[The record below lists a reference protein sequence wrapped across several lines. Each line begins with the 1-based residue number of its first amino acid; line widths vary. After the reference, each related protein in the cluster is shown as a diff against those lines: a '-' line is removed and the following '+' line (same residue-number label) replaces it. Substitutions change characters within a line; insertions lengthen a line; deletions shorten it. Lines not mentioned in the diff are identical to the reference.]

1 MWGGSP
7 ARQVGET
14 VKILVA
20 CYSETGNTAK
30 VAGTIQDEVASLG
43 HEAHLKALGDLT
55 PGALPFYDLIFLG
68 SACHDADLA
77 KPVKRLLEEIP
88 PSPGFKL
95 AGFATHA
102 TYAPGGS
109 DAEQEAYATWA
120 SRCPRSFQQACEER
134 GIDFLGYWS
143 CQGAPSPP
151 IEQFIRNTIVT
162 DEDEWK
168 EYSRAVRRRPDRE
181 DLRHAREFAR
191 QVLAGA
197 QEHS

>member
-1 MWGGSP
+1 MALQQGEWGK
-7 ARQVGET
+7 T
-14 VKILVA
+14 LKILVA

-30 VAGTIQDEVASLG
+30 VAGAIQDEVASLG

-55 PGALPFYDLIFLG
+55 ADALAGYDLVYIG

-77 KPVKRLLEEIP
+77 RPVKELLEQIP
-88 PSPGFKL
+88 PASGFKL

-109 DAEQEAYATWA
+109 DAEQEAYTTWA
-120 SRCPRSFQQACEER
+120 SRCPHAFQRACEER

-151 IEQFIRNTIVT
+151 IEQFIRNSIVT
-162 DEDEWK
+162 DRDDWE
-168 EYSRAVRRRPDRE
+168 EYVQEVRRHPDKE

-191 QVLAGA
+191 QVLAHA
-197 QEHS
+197 QEQS